1 MEKQKVTAFA
11 PATVANVSC
20 GFDILGFAIEDLGDK
35 VSVSLS
41 ETPGVRVVKIE
52 GDKGK
57 LPYET
62 DKNTCSVAVKA
73 MVDDLGYTGGLE
85 IELYKGLPLGSGMG
99 SSAASAVAALMAT
112 NALLGN
118 PYEKKDLLPFGIESE
133 RIACGAGHA
142 DNISPS
148 LLGGFVLIREYQPL
162 DVIPLHVPRGLYCT
176 LVHPHLELN
185 TSDSRSVLRRNVTLQ
200 DATTQSGNIA
210 GLVAGLFQE
219 DMALISRSLNDVI
232 AEPSRSILIPGY
244 DEVKAGIVPAGALGC
259 GISGSGPTMFI
270 LSPTEEIAWEVS
282 RISQQVFDKIQL
294 PIDLY
299 VSAINTRGAYI
310 IEEEI

>member
-20 GFDILGFAIEDLGDK
+20 GFDILGFAVEDLGDK

-41 ETPGVRVVKIE
+41 DSPGVRVKTIS

-57 LPYET
+57 LPYEPE
-62 DKNTCSVAVKA
+62 KNTCSVAIMA
-73 MVDDLGYTGGLE
+73 MLKELDFSGGLE
-85 IELYKGLPLGSGMG
+85 IDLYKGLPLGSGMG
-99 SSAASAVAALMAT
+99 SSAASAVAALVAANT
-112 NALLGN
+112 LLGN
-118 PYEKKDLLPFGIESE
+118 PFEKKDLLPFAMESE
-133 RIACGAGHA
+133 RIACGAAHA
-142 DNISPS
+142 DNVSPA

-176 LVHPHLELN
+176 LVHPHLVLN
-185 TSDSRSVLRRNVTLQ
+185 TYDSRSVLRRNVSLQ

-232 AEPSRSILIPGY
+232 AEPSRSVLIPGY
-244 DEVKAGIVPAGALGC
+244 DEVKEGIKPAGALGC
-259 GISGSGPTMFI
+259 GISGSGPTIFI
-270 LSPTEEIAWEVS
+270 LSPSEEIAWEVS
-282 RISQQVFDKIQL
+282 RLAQNVFDKMQL

-310 IEEEI
+310 MEEEI

>member
-1 MEKQKVTAFA
+1 MERQKVTAFA

-35 VSVSLS
+35 VSVYLS
-41 ETPGVRVVKIE
+41 DTPGIRVIRIE

-57 LPYET
+57 LPYEA
-62 DKNTCSVAVKA
+62 DKNTCSVAIRA
-73 MVDDLGYTGGLE
+73 MLEALDFEGGVE
-85 IELYKGLPLGSGMG
+85 IELFKGLPLGSGMG
-99 SSAASAVAALMAT
+99 SSAASAVAALVAT
-112 NALLGN
+112 NTLLGN
-118 PYEKKDLLPFGIESE
+118 PFEKKDLLPFAIESE

-142 DNISPS
+142 DNVSPA
-148 LLGGFVLIREYQPL
+148 LLGGFVLIREYHPL

-176 LVHPHLELN
+176 LVHPHLVLN
-185 TSDSRSVLRRNVTLQ
+185 TSDSRSVLRRNVSLQ

-232 AEPSRSILIPGY
+232 AEPSRSVLIPGY
-244 DEVKAGIVPAGALGC
+244 EEVKEGIKPAGALGC
-259 GISGSGPTMFI
+259 GISGSGPTIFI
-270 LSPTEEIAWEVS
+270 LSPSEEIAWEVS
-282 RISQQVFDKIQL
+282 RMAQKVFDAMQL

-310 IEEEI
+310 IDEEI

>member
-20 GFDILGFAIEDLGDK
+20 GFDILGFAVEDLGDK

-41 ETPGVRVVKIE
+41 EKPGIRVTKIE

-57 LPYET
+57 LPYEAE
-62 DKNTCSVAVKA
+62 KNTCSVAIMA
-73 MVDDLGYTGGLE
+73 MMKELDFNGGLE

-112 NALLGN
+112 NTLLGN
-118 PYEKKDLLPFGIESE
+118 PFEKKDLLPFAMESE
-133 RIACGAGHA
+133 RIACGAAHA
-142 DNISPS
+142 DNVSPA
-148 LLGGFVLIREYQPL
+148 LLGGFVLIREYHPL

-176 LVHPHLELN
+176 LVHPHLVLN
-185 TSDSRSVLRRNVTLQ
+185 TYDSRSVLRRNVSLQ

-232 AEPSRSILIPGY
+232 AEPSRSVLIPGY
-244 DEVKAGIVPAGALGC
+244 DEVKEGIKPAGALGC
-259 GISGSGPTMFI
+259 GISGSGPTIFI
-270 LSPTEEIAWEVS
+270 LSPSEEIAWEVS
-282 RISQQVFDKIQL
+282 RLAQQVFDKMQL